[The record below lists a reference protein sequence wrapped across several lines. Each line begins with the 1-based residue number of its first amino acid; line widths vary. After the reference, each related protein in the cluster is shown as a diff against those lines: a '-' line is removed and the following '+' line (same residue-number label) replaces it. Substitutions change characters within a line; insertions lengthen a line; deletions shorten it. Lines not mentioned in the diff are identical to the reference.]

1 MEQQSLL
8 DYRPRFSGATYSEP
22 RDGERLRGQMAKVL
36 ALMED
41 GNWRTLAQIAAA
53 VNGSEAGCSARLRDA
68 RKPRY
73 GSRVVERRYVKNGLH
88 EYRLV
93 PK

>member
-1 MEQQSLL
+1 MEQPAF
-8 DYRPRFSGATYSEP
+8 DFRPRFSGATYDP
-22 RDGERLRGQMAKVL
+22 NRDGERLTGQLARVLTLMA
-36 ALMED
+36 D
-41 GNWRTLAQIAAA
+41 GRWRTLAQIAAA
-53 VNGSEAGCSARLRDA
+53 VNGSEAGCRARLRDA

-73 GSRVVERRYVKNGLH
+73 GNRVVERRYVKNGLH